1 MNEVHGSGSTPEK
14 KQQLIALFL
23 QRTLDDVEHA
33 RRSVPELIA
42 ADQAAWQELRFAA
55 QRAASMAKTL
65 ELGVLESCARELAML
80 ANEKFAGRA
89 LDADFLLTV
98 TSAIEVVGI
107 ELERLLSES
116 P

>member
-1 MNEVHGSGSTPEK
+1 MNDVHGSGSTTEK
-14 KQQLIALFL
+14 KQQLVALFL
-23 QRTLDDVEHA
+23 QRTLDDVEHL

-42 ADQAAWQELRFAA
+42 ADQAAWQELRFSA
-55 QRAASMAKTL
+55 QRAAGMAKTL

-107 ELERLLSES
+107 ELDRLLAES